1 MNMAKQ
7 IDEYTLVG
15 CDGNA
20 FAVMGYVCRAF
31 DESGKLFCRAPAITE
46 ANKKNYQM
54 LAMSGNYDEL
64 LALSIQT
71 LDDINE
77 DLRKGGFIRQ
87 DSDNALEM
95 IAKLT
100 AMGYNVS
107 R

>member
-1 MNMAKQ
+1 MSKKIQ
-7 IDEYTLVG
+7 RYTLVD

-20 FAVMGYVCRAF
+20 FSVMGYVCRAF
-31 DESGKLFCRAPAITE
+31 DESGRLFNRPRVITD

-54 LAMSGNYDEL
+54 LAMSGNYEEL
-64 LALSIQT
+64 LALSVQT
-71 LDDINE
+71 LEDINE
-77 DLRKGGFIRQ
+77 DLEKAGFISD
-87 DSDNALEM
+87 DSNDALEM

>member
-1 MNMAKQ
+1 MAKKIQ
-7 IDEYTLVG
+7 KYTLVG

-20 FAVMGYVCRAF
+20 FSIMGYVCRAF
-31 DESGKLFCRAPAITE
+31 DESGRLFNRPALITD

-54 LAMSGNYDEL
+54 LAMSGNYEDL
-64 LALSIQT
+64 LALSIKT
-71 LDDINE
+71 LEDINT
-77 DLRKGGFIRQ
+77 DLEKAGFISD
-87 DSDNALEM
+87 DSDDALEM

>member
-1 MNMAKQ
+1 MAKKIQ
-7 IDEYTLVG
+7 RYTLVG

-20 FAVMGYVCRAF
+20 FSIMGYVCRAF
-31 DESGKLFCRAPAITE
+31 DESGRLFKRPAIITD

-71 LDDINE
+71 LEDINE
-77 DLRKGGFIRQ
+77 DLEKAGFIAD
-87 DSDNALEM
+87 DSNDALEM

-100 AMGYNVS
+100 AMGYNIS

>member
-1 MNMAKQ
+1 MAKQ

-15 CDGNA
+15 CNGNA
-20 FAVMGYVCRAF
+20 FAVMGYVINAIR
-31 DESGKLFCRAPAITE
+31 ESGRLFERPQALTDGNIENYKL
-46 ANKKNYQM
+46 
-54 LAMSGNYDEL
+54 LATSGNYDEL
-64 LALSIQT
+64 LCVSMQT
-71 LDDINE
+71 LDDIND

-87 DSDNALEM
+87 ESDDALEM